1 MCLTID
7 LKRTTALIWLHGA
20 SWELQQRDGSGG
32 IWLSQNMRSGA
43 AAWALCMCMCI
54 SHSSTDNRK
63 RKNWDLSHE
72 MEEKGNMLKT
82 GKDCLSMSY
91 RLKSAYRYTLV
102 CLIKFSTIHTTF
114 EHHDI
119 PRQLQQHC
127 AYRPTN
133 LDKSKI
139 NYDNTCQNAFQTFP
153 MSLAKTLIMSFSFVL
168 VGHLC

>member
-1 MCLTID
+1 MVLHESYNREMAVVGFDCLWTC
-7 LKRTTALIWLHGA
+7 GQ
-20 SWELQQRDGSGG
+20 EQQRGHCVCVC
-32 IWLSQNMRSGA
+32 A
-43 AAWALCMCMCI
+43 
-54 SHSSTDNRK
+54 SHTARLIIEKNK

-91 RLKSAYRYTLV
+91 SLKSVYSYTWV

-114 EHHDI
+114 EHYDI
-119 PRQLQQHC
+119 PRQLQQQC

-139 NYDNTCQNAFQTFP
+139 NYDNTCQKAFQ
-153 MSLAKTLIMSFSFVL
+153 MSLAKSLIVLVCIYLVCMYFSFVL

>member
-1 MCLTID
+1 MVLHESYNREMAVVGFDCL
-7 LKRTTALIWLHGA
+7 RTCGQ
-20 SWELQQRDGSGG
+20 EQQRGHCVCVC
-32 IWLSQNMRSGA
+32 A
-43 AAWALCMCMCI
+43 
-54 SHSSTDNRK
+54 SHTARLIIEREK
-63 RKNWDLSHE
+63 TDLSHE

-82 GKDCLSMSY
+82 GIDCLSMSY